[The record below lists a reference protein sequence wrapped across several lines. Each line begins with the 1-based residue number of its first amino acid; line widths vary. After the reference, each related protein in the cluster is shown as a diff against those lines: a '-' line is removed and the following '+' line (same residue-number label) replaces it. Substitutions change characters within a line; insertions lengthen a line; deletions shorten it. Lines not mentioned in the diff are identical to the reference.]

1 MSEMHVVAFL
11 VENRPGVLFNI
22 SNLFRRKNFN
32 IHSITAGTVLD
43 NDTVRITI
51 VVQANA
57 RGVNQVV
64 EQLGKM
70 VDVIEVKHL
79 DPLRTVNRELALVKL
94 TTTDPMAREEALTL
108 VNDYHGL
115 ILDIEQDNLIAEVT
129 GESEEIDAFLEAVK
143 PIGVEEVSRTG
154 VTAIEKGRLR
164 LEKGEY

>member
-1 MSEMHVVAFL
+1 MNERHVVAFL

-43 NDTVRITI
+43 DDTVRITI
-51 VVQANA
+51 VVQADA

-64 EQLGKM
+64 DQLDKM
-70 VDVIEVKHL
+70 VDVVNVKRL

-94 TTTDPMAREEALTL
+94 TTTDPMAREEALML

-115 ILDIEQDNLIAEVT
+115 ILNIEPDNLIAEVT
-129 GESEEIDAFLEAVK
+129 GESEEIDTFLEAVK